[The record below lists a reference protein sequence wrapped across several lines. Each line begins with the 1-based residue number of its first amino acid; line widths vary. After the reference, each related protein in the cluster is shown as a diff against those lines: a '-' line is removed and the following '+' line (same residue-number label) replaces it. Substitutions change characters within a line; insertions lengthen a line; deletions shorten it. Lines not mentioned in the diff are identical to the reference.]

1 MELDPSGFALT
12 ISSKRT
18 SWKVSVFCST
28 VNILLNLCIYLNNN
42 RYPEE
47 AEEHCNPLHQ
57 LAGGK
62 VESIKQNRLL
72 RFGMPLQRHQEY
84 GKVSL
89 HDIESLAEMG
99 KHTGLC
105 GG

>member
-1 MELDPSGFALT
+1 MEEGRACFWNWIRAD
-12 ISSKRT
+12 
-18 SWKVSVFCST
+18 
-28 VNILLNLCIYLNNN
+28 LLSPFHRNGL
-42 RYPEE
+42 RGKYPEE